1 LALGGALLTPRS
13 ERTPHMKRTSARRL
27 VAVLLALTAVAG
39 IAPAAEAAKKRLKSD
54 VTVMTRNLYL
64 GTDLIPIAL
73 APNQAQFE
81 KAASDGFA
89 QVKATNFPARSKL
102 IAREIKRTKPDL
114 IGLQETALWRT
125 GPKDGTATRATTVAI
140 DYLKILRRA
149 LKQAGLRYSVVR
161 VTNEAD
167 IEGPTQENYDVRLT
181 MRDVILAKKRKGL
194 KVVKRGGG
202 NYSTNLAIPT
212 VAGTFTSR
220 RGYAFADM
228 RLDGKRFRF
237 VNTHLEAYGDQ
248 FRTPQAQQLVG
259 PGGAARKR
267 GRVILVGDM
276 NSDPNGSEPNAFN
289 TLIAAGFKDTWA
301 RLHPGDPGLTSG
313 LRPDL
318 KDPPTPNPFNDS
330 RIDHVLT
337 KGRIKLLRATIVG
350 KNPANSRTSTGLW
363 ASDHAGVVTKTKLK

>member
-1 LALGGALLTPRS
+1 MNTF
-13 ERTPHMKRTSARRL
+13 SARRL
-27 VAVLLALTAVAG
+27 LAALLALTALAAIV
-39 IAPAAEAAKKRLKSD
+39 PVAEAAKAKKRSPN

-73 APNQAQFE
+73 APNQPAFE
-81 KAASDGFA
+81 QAASAGFA
-89 QVKATNFPARSKL
+89 QVKATNFPARAAL

-125 GPKDGTATRATTVAI
+125 GPKDGTATRASTVAI
-140 DYLKILRRA
+140 DYLAILRRA
-149 LKQAGLRYSVVR
+149 LKGAGLRYSVVR

-167 IEGPTQENYDVRLT
+167 IEGPTQQNSDVRLT
-181 MRDVILAKKRKGL
+181 MRDVVLAKKRKGM
-194 KVVKRGGG
+194 KIVKRGGG
-202 NYSTNLAIPT
+202 NYTTNLAIPT

-220 RGYAFADM
+220 RGFAWADV

-237 VNTHLEAYGDQ
+237 VDTHLEAYGDQ

-259 PGGAARKR
+259 PGGAARKA

-276 NSDPNGSEPNAFN
+276 NSDPNGAEPNAFN
-289 TLIAAGFKDTWA
+289 TLITAGFKDTWA

-313 LRPDL
+313 LEPDL

-330 RIDHVLT
+330 RIDHVLV
-337 KGRIKLLRATIVG
+337 KGKIGLLRATIVG
-350 KNPANSRTSTGLW
+350 KNPANSRTSSGIW
-363 ASDHAGVVTKTKLK
+363 ASDHAGVVTKLKLK